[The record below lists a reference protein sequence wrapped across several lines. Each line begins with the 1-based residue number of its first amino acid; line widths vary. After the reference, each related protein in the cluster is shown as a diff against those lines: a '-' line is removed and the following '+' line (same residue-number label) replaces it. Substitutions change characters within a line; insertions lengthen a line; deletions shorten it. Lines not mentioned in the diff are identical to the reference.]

1 MEKSGGEAKK
11 PEIPPLQEKRGGEEL
26 SAAVSGLTDLDNL
39 QVSNFQAN
47 VENLKQY
54 LRQKVRGFQA
64 GKISKSYSM
73 WQELTSDPEILNTV
87 NGQNIEFTRTP
98 WQNRVP
104 TQKAFIVE
112 ETKIIEAEI
121 KTLLLKGVIRPAPHE
136 PGEFIST
143 IFLRPKPD
151 GTHRMILNLKKLNES
166 VVYHPF

>member
-1 MEKSGGEAKK
+1 
-11 PEIPPLQEKRGGEEL
+11 
-26 SAAVSGLTDLDNL
+26 
-39 QVSNFQAN
+39 
-47 VENLKQY
+47 
-54 LRQKVRGFQA
+54 
-64 GKISKSYSM
+64 M

-104 TQKAFIVE
+104 TQKAFNVE

-136 PGEFIST
+136 RGEFIST

-151 GTHRMILNLKKLNES
+151 GIHRMILNLKKLWSE
-166 VVYHPF
+166 